1 MPRNVSR
8 RALLLAAAVA
18 LTASTTVACGADGG
32 DSAAKPGRTTVRI
45 AYQAIPNA
53 DLIVKNQRL
62 LEQALPDAEV
72 KWVKFE
78 SGGDVNTAV
87 IAGSVD
93 LGLAGSSPVTKGLSA
108 PLNIP
113 YKVVWIHDLIG
124 DNEALVAKPG
134 IGSVKDLAGKKVA
147 TPFGSTAHYSL
158 LAALKAAGVDPAAVQ
173 TIDLQPQD
181 ALAAWKR
188 GDIDAAYVWTPTL
201 SELARDG
208 KVLVTSRQLAEQGK
222 PTADLGVVTNAFAA
236 AHPEVVTAW
245 IKAQDQAVGQA
256 RTAPRPGREVHR
268 GGARAGAGGGE
279 APALGAG
286 AAERKGADRPRLP
299 RHARRSR
306 EAGGHPAR
314 RGRLP
319 EGAEEGGLRS
329 GRGRLRPGPRGG
341 GARPCRTLSPPP
353 QPSPRPAP
361 QPAPP
366 AGSSPWTSPGCR
378 SATDR
383 RSSP

>member
-1 MPRNVSR
+1 MPARPSR
-8 RALLLAAAVA
+8 RALLLTVAIA
-18 LTASTTVACGADGG
+18 LTASVTTACGGDADAAG
-32 DSAAKPGRTTVRI
+32 DSAGRTTVRI

-53 DLIVKNQRL
+53 DLVVKNQKL
-62 LEQALPDAEV
+62 LEQALPDVDV

-87 IAGSVD
+87 IAGAVD

-134 IGSVKDLAGKKVA
+134 IGSVKDLVGKKVA

-158 LAALKAAGVDPAAVQ
+158 LAALTAAGVDPSAVQ

-201 SELARDG
+201 SELTKDG
-208 KVLVTSRQLAEQGK
+208 KVLVTSRELARQGK

-236 AHPEVVTAW
+236 KHPEVVTAW
-245 IKAQDQAVGQA
+245 IKAQDKAVAQA
-256 RTAPRPGREVHR
+256 RTAPDEAAKSIGAELGLPALEAKRQLSELVLLSAKEQAGPEYLGSPGAPGKIAANLHDAAVFLK
-268 GGARAGAGGGE
+268 GQKAVDAVPDQAVFARALAVE
-279 APALGAG
+279 ELGR
-286 AAERKGADRPRLP
+286 AAN
-299 RHARRSR
+299 
-306 EAGGHPAR
+306 
-314 RGRLP
+314 
-319 EGAEEGGLRS
+319 
-329 GRGRLRPGPRGG
+329 
-341 GARPCRTLSPPP
+341 
-353 QPSPRPAP
+353 
-361 QPAPP
+361 
-366 AGSSPWTSPGCR
+366 
-378 SATDR
+378 
-383 RSSP
+383 

>member
-1 MPRNVSR
+1 MPARPSR
-8 RALLLAAAVA
+8 RALLLTAAVA
-18 LTASTTVACGADGG
+18 LTASVTTACGGDADAAGN
-32 DSAAKPGRTTVRI
+32 SAGRTTVRI

-53 DLIVKNQRL
+53 DLVVKNQKL
-62 LEQALPDAEV
+62 LEQALPDVDV

-87 IAGSVD
+87 IAGAVD

-134 IGSVKDLAGKKVA
+134 IGSVKDLVGKKVA

-158 LAALKAAGVDPAAVQ
+158 LAALTAAGVDPSAVQ

-201 SELARDG
+201 SELTKDG
-208 KVLVTSRQLAEQGK
+208 KVLVSSRELARQGK

-236 AHPEVVTAW
+236 KHPEVVTAW
-245 IKAQDQAVGQA
+245 IKAQDKAVAQA
-256 RTAPRPGREVHR
+256 RTAPDEAAKSIGAELGLPAQEAKRQLSELVLLSAKEQAGPDYLGSPGAPGKLAANLHDAAVFLK
-268 GGARAGAGGGE
+268 GQKAIDAVPDQAVFARALAVE
-279 APALGAG
+279 ELGR
-286 AAERKGADRPRLP
+286 AAN
-299 RHARRSR
+299 
-306 EAGGHPAR
+306 
-314 RGRLP
+314 
-319 EGAEEGGLRS
+319 
-329 GRGRLRPGPRGG
+329 
-341 GARPCRTLSPPP
+341 
-353 QPSPRPAP
+353 
-361 QPAPP
+361 
-366 AGSSPWTSPGCR
+366 
-378 SATDR
+378 
-383 RSSP
+383 

>member
-1 MPRNVSR
+1 MPARPSR
-8 RALLLAAAVA
+8 RTLLLTAALA
-18 LTASTTVACGADGG
+18 LTATATTACGGGGGAAG
-32 DSAAKPGRTTVRI
+32 DSAGRTTVRI

-53 DLIVKNQRL
+53 DLVVKNQKL
-62 LEQALPDAEV
+62 LERALPGVDV

-134 IGSVKDLAGKKVA
+134 IGSMKDLVGRKVA

-158 LAALKAAGVDPAAVQ
+158 LAALTSAGVEPSTVQ

-201 SELARDG
+201 GELAKDG
-208 KVLVTSRQLAEQGK
+208 KVLVTSRELAKQGR

-236 AHPEVVTAW
+236 KHPEVVTAW
-245 IKAQDQAVGQA
+245 IKAQDQAVAQA
-256 RTAPRPGREVHR
+256 RTAPD
-268 GGARAGAGGGE
+268 E
-279 APALGAG
+279 AA
-286 AAERKGADRPRLP
+286 K
-299 RHARRSR
+299 SI
-306 EAGGHPAR
+306 
-314 RGRLP
+314 
-319 EGAEEGGLRS
+319 GAELGLPAEEAKRQLS
-329 GRGRLRPGPRGG
+329 ELVLLNAKEQAGPDYLGTPGAPGKLAANLRDAAVFLKGQKAVDAVPDEAVFGRALAVEELGR
-341 GARPCRTLSPPP
+341 A
-353 QPSPRPAP
+353 AN
-361 QPAPP
+361 
-366 AGSSPWTSPGCR
+366 
-378 SATDR
+378 
-383 RSSP
+383 

>member
-1 MPRNVSR
+1 MPRNPSR
-8 RALLLAAAVA
+8 RTLMLAAALA
-18 LTASTTVACGADGG
+18 LTASATVACGADGE
-32 DSAAKPGRTTVRI
+32 AAGPRRTTVRI

-62 LEQALPDAEV
+62 LEKALPDADV

-158 LAALKAAGVDPAAVQ
+158 LAALTAAGVDPAAVQ

-181 ALAAWKR
+181 TLAAWTR

-201 SELARDG
+201 SELTKDG
-208 KVLVTSRQLAEQGK
+208 KVLVTSRQLAQQGK

-236 AHPEVVTAW
+236 KHPEVVTAW

-256 RTAPRPGREVHR
+256 RTAPDQ
-268 GGARAGAGGGE
+268 
-279 APALGAG
+279 
-286 AAERKGADRPRLP
+286 AAK
-299 RHARRSR
+299 SI
-306 EAGGHPAR
+306 
-314 RGRLP
+314 
-319 EGAEEGGLRS
+319 GAELGLQPEEAKRQLSELVLLSAKEQTGPEYLGTPGAPGKLAATLHDAAVFLKEQKKVDAVPDEAAFGRS
-329 GRGRLRPGPRGG
+329 LAVEELGR
-341 GARPCRTLSPPP
+341 A
-353 QPSPRPAP
+353 AN
-361 QPAPP
+361 
-366 AGSSPWTSPGCR
+366 
-378 SATDR
+378 
-383 RSSP
+383 

>member
-1 MPRNVSR
+1 MSARLSR
-8 RALLLAAAVA
+8 RALLLTAAIA
-18 LTASTTVACGADGG
+18 LTASATTACGGGG
-32 DSAAKPGRTTVRI
+32 DAAGGSAGRTTVRI

-53 DLIVKNQRL
+53 DLVVKNQKL
-62 LEQALPDAEV
+62 LEQALPEVDV

-87 IAGSVD
+87 IAGAVD

-134 IGSVKDLAGKKVA
+134 IGSVKDLVGRKVA

-158 LAALKAAGVDPAAVQ
+158 LAALTGAGVEPSAVQ

-201 SELARDG
+201 SELTKDG
-208 KVLVTSRQLAEQGK
+208 KVLVTSRELARQGK

-236 AHPEVVTAW
+236 KHPEVVTAW
-245 IKAQDQAVGQA
+245 IKAQDKAVAQA
-256 RTAPRPGREVHR
+256 RTAPD
-268 GGARAGAGGGE
+268 E
-279 APALGAG
+279 AA
-286 AAERKGADRPRLP
+286 K
-299 RHARRSR
+299 SI
-306 EAGGHPAR
+306 
-314 RGRLP
+314 
-319 EGAEEGGLRS
+319 GAELGLPVAEAKRQLS
-329 GRGRLRPGPRGG
+329 ELLLLSAKEQAGPDYLGTPGAPGKLAANLHDAAVFLKGQKAVDTVPDEAVFGRALAVEELGR
-341 GARPCRTLSPPP
+341 A
-353 QPSPRPAP
+353 AN
-361 QPAPP
+361 
-366 AGSSPWTSPGCR
+366 
-378 SATDR
+378 
-383 RSSP
+383 

>member
-1 MPRNVSR
+1 MPARPSR
-8 RALLLAAAVA
+8 RALLLTAAVA
-18 LTASTTVACGADGG
+18 LTASVTTACGGDADAAG
-32 DSAAKPGRTTVRI
+32 DSAGRTTVRI

-53 DLIVKNQRL
+53 DLVVKNQKL
-62 LEQALPDAEV
+62 LEQALPDVDV

-87 IAGSVD
+87 IAGAVD

-134 IGSVKDLAGKKVA
+134 IGSVKDLVGKKVA

-158 LAALKAAGVDPAAVQ
+158 LAALTAAGVDPSAVQ

-201 SELARDG
+201 SELTKDG
-208 KVLVTSRQLAEQGK
+208 KVLVTSRELASQGK

-236 AHPEVVTAW
+236 KHPEVVTAW
-245 IKAQDQAVGQA
+245 IKAQDKAVAQA
-256 RTAPRPGREVHR
+256 RTAPDEAAKSIGAELGLPAQEAKRQLSELVLLSAKEQAGPEYLGSPGAPGKLAANLHDAAVFLK
-268 GGARAGAGGGE
+268 GQKAIDAVPDQAVFARALAVE
-279 APALGAG
+279 ELGR
-286 AAERKGADRPRLP
+286 AAN
-299 RHARRSR
+299 
-306 EAGGHPAR
+306 
-314 RGRLP
+314 
-319 EGAEEGGLRS
+319 
-329 GRGRLRPGPRGG
+329 
-341 GARPCRTLSPPP
+341 
-353 QPSPRPAP
+353 
-361 QPAPP
+361 
-366 AGSSPWTSPGCR
+366 
-378 SATDR
+378 
-383 RSSP
+383 

>member
-1 MPRNVSR
+1 MLRNASR
-8 RALLLAAAVA
+8 RTLLLAAAVA
-18 LTASTTVACGADGG
+18 LTACATAACGAGG
-32 DSAAKPGRTTVRI
+32 DGSADGPGRTTVRI

-62 LEQALPDAEV
+62 LEQALPEADV

-124 DNEALVAKPG
+124 DNEALVAKQG
-134 IGSVKDLAGKKVA
+134 IGSVRDLAGKKVA

-158 LAALKAAGVDPAAVQ
+158 LAALKAAGVDAAAVQ

-201 SELARDG
+201 SELTKDG
-208 KVLVTSRQLAEQGK
+208 KVLITSRQLAEQGK

-236 AHPEVVTAW
+236 EHPEVVTAW

-256 RTAPRPGREVHR
+256 RTAPDQ
-268 GGARAGAGGGE
+268 
-279 APALGAG
+279 
-286 AAERKGADRPRLP
+286 AAK
-299 RHARRSR
+299 SI
-306 EAGGHPAR
+306 
-314 RGRLP
+314 
-319 EGAEEGGLRS
+319 GAELGLAPEEAKRQLAELVLLS
-329 GRGRLRPGPRGG
+329 AKEQTAPEYLGTPGAPGKLAATLYDAAVFLKEQKKVDAVPDEAAFGRALAVEELGR
-341 GARPCRTLSPPP
+341 A
-353 QPSPRPAP
+353 AN
-361 QPAPP
+361 
-366 AGSSPWTSPGCR
+366 
-378 SATDR
+378 
-383 RSSP
+383 